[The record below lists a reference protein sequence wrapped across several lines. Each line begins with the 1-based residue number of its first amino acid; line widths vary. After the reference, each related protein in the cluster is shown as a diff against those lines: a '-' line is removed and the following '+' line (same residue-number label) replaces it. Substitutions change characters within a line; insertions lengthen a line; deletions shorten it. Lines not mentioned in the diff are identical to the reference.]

1 MAETA
6 TSYTENYQN
15 LEQINTKLQSGQ
27 NNPNIIDD
35 LAPMLESAS
44 KSYQVCKAR
53 IDAAEKFVAMTNSNI
68 IMLHD
73 LIKFVI
79 LPLQSIRLH

>member
-53 IDAAEKFVAMTNSNI
+53 IDAAEKFVAEFESSAKNDNE
-68 IMLHD
+68 
-73 LIKFVI
+73 KN
-79 LPLQSIRLH
+79 

>member
-1 MAETA
+1 MTK
-6 TSYTENYQN
+6 TSTTYTENYQN
-15 LEQINTKLQSGQ
+15 LEQINAKLQSGQ

-53 IDAAEKFVAMTNSNI
+53 IDAAEKFVGEFESGEKNDN
-68 IMLHD
+68 
-73 LIKFVI
+73 KEN
-79 LPLQSIRLH
+79 